1 MEHKPLLEV
10 RHATKEYKRGS
21 RCVRALDDVSFT
33 LQPGEILGIVGES
46 GSGKSTLLRQI
57 ACLEHLDSGELLL
70 DGRDV
75 THAAPRDV
83 CRRVQLVFQ
92 DAAASFDPRRTVR
105 QSLYEPL
112 RLLGGEP
119 DPAARVTELLRQVG
133 VPEELADRRPAQLS
147 GGQCQ
152 RMAIAR
158 ALAARP
164 AALLCDEVTSALD
177 VSAQAQI
184 VRLLASLRAG
194 LGLAIVFVSHDLALV
209 SSLCDRAMVLQ
220 GGRCVEQGAANALI
234 TNPQEPYTRRL
245 RESVLTLDALRERE
259 RKA

>member
-1 MEHKPLLEV
+1 M
-10 RHATKEYKRGS
+10 S
-21 RCVRALDDVSFT
+21 RCACSAESRTRLRALRSCCGRSAFRRNWPT
-33 LQPGEILGIVGES
+33 GARRS
-46 GSGKSTLLRQI
+46 S
-57 ACLEHLDSGELLL
+57 AADS
-70 DGRDV
+70 
-75 THAAPRDV
+75 
-83 CRRVQLVFQ
+83 
-92 DAAASFDPRRTVR
+92 ASAW
-105 QSLYEPL
+105 PL
-112 RLLGGEP
+112 
-119 DPAARVTELLRQVG
+119 PAR
-133 VPEELADRRPAQLS
+133 S
-147 GGQCQ
+147 
-152 RMAIAR
+152 
-158 ALAARP
+158 P

>member
-1 MEHKPLLEV
+1 
-10 RHATKEYKRGS
+10 
-21 RCVRALDDVSFT
+21 
-33 LQPGEILGIVGES
+33 
-46 GSGKSTLLRQI
+46 
-57 ACLEHLDSGELLL
+57 
-70 DGRDV
+70 
-75 THAAPRDV
+75 
-83 CRRVQLVFQ
+83 
-92 DAAASFDPRRTVR
+92 
-105 QSLYEPL
+105 
-112 RLLGGEP
+112 
-119 DPAARVTELLRQVG
+119 
-133 VPEELADRRPAQLS
+133 
-147 GGQCQ
+147 
-152 RMAIAR
+152 MAIAR